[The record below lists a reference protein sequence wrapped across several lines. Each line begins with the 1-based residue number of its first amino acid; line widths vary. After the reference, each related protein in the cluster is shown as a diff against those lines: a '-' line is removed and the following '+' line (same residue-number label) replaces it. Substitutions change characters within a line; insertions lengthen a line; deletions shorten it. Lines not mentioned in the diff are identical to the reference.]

1 MRGPGFNRNR
11 SFLGAAI
18 FIGLAACA
26 TTALAQDTG
35 ACISAT
41 VPEAFTLPDGSVHAA
56 GRITLCTHQVLN
68 PSAGLHTVS
77 VDGDGASLVMSKRS
91 RPNEF
96 DGDHAAVLFR
106 RVPGEPLELV
116 GYVVPFGRKAW
127 SYTLRHTNGNGFA
140 EAAPLA
146 KATATGEMV
155 TLLASNTN

>member
-1 MRGPGFNRNR
+1 MRGHGFSRR

-41 VPEAFTLPDGSVHAA
+41 VPEAFTLPDGSLHAA

-68 PSAGLHTVS
+68 PSVGLHRVW

-106 RVPGEPLELV
+106 RVPGEPLNLV
-116 GYVVPFGRKAW
+116 GYVVPYGHKAW
-127 SYTLRHTNGNGFA
+127 SYTLRHTNGSGFA
-140 EAAPLA
+140 ETEAISQSRPV
-146 KATATGEMV
+146 GEMV
-155 TLLASNTN
+155 TLLASN